1 MEMYESLL
9 AIYNKRNGH
18 YSQHMNQCEIE
29 EHDANATFNHLY
41 INNIGA
47 LLNKFD
53 TDYVKNFKNTTE
65 NITAVLK
72 DSKCDGV
79 VFIKGNDGRIHMVFS
94 ELKSKC
100 TSTNLEKAFNQ
111 VIFTFFKYHQLLSIC
126 KNYNLSDTTMDFV
139 LACHVGDVD
148 DDAEI
153 YSDMQNEQMIFSEV
167 RTKSFVADML
177 PSLLR
182 DKVISFKIGELR
194 QFHTLPF
201 NSDIM
206 EKIITLHLATSISQ
220 NTDTASITFTY

>member
-9 AIYNKRNGH
+9 AIYNKRNGY

-29 EHDANATFNHLY
+29 EHDANATFHHLY
-41 INNIGA
+41 IYNRGA

-53 TDYVKNFKNTTE
+53 TDYVKDFKNTTE
-65 NITAVLK
+65 KITAVLK

-79 VFIKGNDGRIHMVFS
+79 VFIKGNDGRIHLVFS

-139 LACHVGDVD
+139 LACNVGDVD

-153 YSDMQNEQMIFSEV
+153 YSDMQNEQMILSEV

-194 QFHTLPF
+194 QFQSLPF
-201 NSDIM
+201 SDGIIN
-206 EKIITLHLATSISQ
+206 KTITLHLATSISQ
-220 NTDTASITFTY
+220 TSDTASITFNY

>member
-29 EHDANATFNHLY
+29 EHDANASFHHLY

-100 TSTNLEKAFNQ
+100 TSTNLEK
-111 VIFTFFKYHQLLSIC
+111 TLLSIF
-126 KNYNLSDTTMDFV
+126 LFV
-139 LACHVGDVD
+139 L
-148 DDAEI
+148 
-153 YSDMQNEQMIFSEV
+153 
-167 RTKSFVADML
+167 
-177 PSLLR
+177 
-182 DKVISFKIGELR
+182 
-194 QFHTLPF
+194 
-201 NSDIM
+201 
-206 EKIITLHLATSISQ
+206 IITPLTPL
-220 NTDTASITFTY
+220 TYLRTQTPPYCVLN